1 MLLPEL
7 DDWLFCAA
15 WQKLHACG
23 GDFTQIGNL
32 QRDERKEKGEV
43 NRQLLLCRSFG
54 CSQVSHREGGETSF
68 LLSKWITYQNI
79 YHFSLTNFPLNEDID
94 ILYIELDFKIR
105 FVKNYSP
112 LPTIFLHSYQ
122 SDFHIIWHRSEI
134 LRPLEVYLQP
144 NTCRIQWD
152 AEVNRTVHL
161 KSKIFIKLIS
171 YLGSLSKSLSAW
183 FPLSYSLLAN
193 AKNTHTK
200 MVCLNCGLKH
210 DCFLSKAISENTAIQ
225 LFFNIICFSTDG
237 HLVMPI
243 MYERSPDGWDQ
254 HAALSN
260 S

>member
-1 MLLPEL
+1 MGFCAFGFHVQGHCDCPSAQNFTPEFFFFFFKPEGLLSRSSGTKPLL
-7 DDWLFCAA
+7 DRFRNRGYKSRRFTHVYFLCTRWNTACRSPGFLESQNTCSRLFCAA

-54 CSQVSHREGGETSF
+54 CSQVSHREGGEISF
-68 LLSKWITYQNI
+68 LLSKWIIYQNI
-79 YHFSLTNFPLNEDID
+79 YHFSLTNCPLNEDID

-144 NTCRIQWD
+144 NTCRIQ
-152 AEVNRTVHL
+152 
-161 KSKIFIKLIS
+161 
-171 YLGSLSKSLSAW
+171 
-183 FPLSYSLLAN
+183 
-193 AKNTHTK
+193 
-200 MVCLNCGLKH
+200 
-210 DCFLSKAISENTAIQ
+210 
-225 LFFNIICFSTDG
+225 
-237 HLVMPI
+237 
-243 MYERSPDGWDQ
+243 
-254 HAALSN
+254 
-260 S
+260 